1 MKLHRLLISIAAAV
15 LLVLTTAGTSSGS
28 GLGAPASPSTVG
40 AAEASAGCGK
50 APTLTSGTHT
60 IQSGGQTRSYIVRVP
75 AGYDN
80 NRPYRLIF
88 GFHWRGGTAND
99 VDSGGT
105 DGYNWSYYGL
115 RRLADSANNSTI
127 FVAPQ
132 GIGNGWANSGG
143 QDVAFV
149 DAMVSRITSGLCVDT
164 SQVFATGF
172 SYGGA
177 MSYALACSRA
187 SVFRAVA
194 VYSGANLSGCN
205 GGTQPVAY
213 MGLHGLRDN
222 VLPISSGRALRDT
235 FVRANGCA
243 AQNPPEPANGSLTHI
258 ITTYSGCRSGY
269 PVVWAAF
276 DGGHDPGPID
286 GSTGSGWRTWTSG
299 AVWQFFSQFGS
310 NPQPPAGQQI
320 VGQQSGRCLDVNNT
334 TTANGTQAQLWDCH
348 GGSNQRWTY
357 TASKQLMLYGNKCLD
372 ASGMGT
378 VNGTAAVIWDCNGQ
392 ANQQWNVN
400 TNGTITGVQS
410 GLCLD
415 ASGAGTA
422 NGTRIQLWSCS
433 GGANQ
438 QWSLRS

>member
-1 MKLHRLLISIAAAV
+1 MSIAAAM
-15 LLVLTTAGTSSGS
+15 LLVLAAAGTAFSSGP
-28 GLGAPASPSTVG
+28 GAPPSATTTDAVR
-40 AAEASAGCGK
+40 ATAGCGK

-60 IQSGGQTRSYIVRVP
+60 IQSGGQTRSYILRVP
-75 AGYDN
+75 AGYDIN
-80 NRPYRLIF
+80 HPYRLIF

-115 RRLADSANNSTI
+115 RRLADNANNSTI

-149 DAMVSRITSGLCVDT
+149 DAMVSQIESGLCVDT
-164 SQVFATGF
+164 TQLFSAGF

-187 SVFRAVA
+187 TVFRAVA

-205 GGTQPVAY
+205 GGTQPIAY
-213 MGLHGLRDN
+213 MGLHGIRDN
-222 VLPISSGRALRDT
+222 VLPISSGRELRDT
-235 FVRANGCA
+235 FVRTNGCTQ
-243 AQNPPEPANGSLTHI
+243 QNPPEPAYGSLTHI

-276 DGGHDPGPID
+276 DGAGHDPGPID
-286 GSTGSGWRTWTSG
+286 GSTGDGWRTWTSA
-299 AVWQFFSQFGS
+299 AVWQFFTQFGS
-310 NPQPPAGQQI
+310 DSPPSGGNQEI
-320 VGQQSGRCLDVNNT
+320 VGQQSGRCLDINNS
-334 TTANGTQAQLWDCH
+334 TTANGTQAQLWDCN

-357 TASKQLMLYGNKCLD
+357 TAGKQLVVYGNKCLGVGQ
-372 ASGMGT
+372 AAG
-378 VNGTAAVIWDCNGQ
+378 NGTPAAIWDCSGQ
-392 ANQQWNVN
+392 ADQQWNIN
-400 TNGTITGVQS
+400 PDGTITAVQS

-415 ASGAGTA
+415 ASGQGTA
-422 NGTRIQLWSCS
+422 NGTKVQLWSCAGS
-433 GGANQ
+433 ANQ
-438 QWSLRS
+438 HWRLVN